1 MKLKKYAAAA
11 VLSAFTAANAMAQNT
26 TAPEI
31 LPSISSTIG
40 RTAADN
46 IQNAERLFCYHVAK
60 KPANYSGYTINGMA
74 ITGFCGVID
83 DNLKNMLTQQLFAT
97 DTNIDFINSEQC
109 VIQPKIL
116 LRYVRGVDNT
126 DVLLSAPCYS
136 ESVFY
141 GGKVSTFNMK
151 PAPQLI
157 DTIVNAFNGS
167 KVNFVSPALLNQ
179 LLPIGVP
186 QDEQQKAVIEQ
197 ANKPVNKWDTGAQ
210 NNNAP
215 AAGGWNA
222 LK

>member
-11 VLSAFTAANAMAQNT
+11 VLSVFAAANAMAQNT
-26 TAPEI
+26 PAPEI

-40 RTAADN
+40 RAAADN
-46 IQNAERLFCYHVAK
+46 ISNAERLFCYHVAK

-186 QDEQQKAVIEQ
+186 QDEQQKALVNQ
-197 ANKPVNKWDTGAQ
+197 ANKPANKWNNNTPS
-210 NNNAP
+210 NNAP
-215 AAGGWNA
+215 AAGGWNT
-222 LK
+222 LR